1 MTGWALTSHAQRY
14 EIDHGRVFFGDKMLV
29 QADAHSFKD
38 LGYGYAKDRQNVYMF
53 GRVLEN
59 VDPSSFRL
67 KKKSTWRQNDSE
79 YDYSQQGEWM
89 GPESQ
94 RGYYKTKWNV
104 YFGNKKID
112 AIASSFEDL
121 GCGYAR
127 DAFNVFYYGERVDG
141 AWAKSFKQTGNGYG
155 EDQFNVYY
163 RGRKIE

>member
-1 MTGWALTSHAQRY
+1 
-14 EIDHGRVFFGDKMLV
+14 
-29 QADAHSFKD
+29 
-38 LGYGYAKDRQNVYMF
+38 
-53 GRVLEN
+53 
-59 VDPSSFRL
+59 
-67 KKKSTWRQNDSE
+67 
-79 YDYSQQGEWM
+79 M

-141 AWAKSFKQTGNGYG
+141 TWAKSFKQTGNGYG